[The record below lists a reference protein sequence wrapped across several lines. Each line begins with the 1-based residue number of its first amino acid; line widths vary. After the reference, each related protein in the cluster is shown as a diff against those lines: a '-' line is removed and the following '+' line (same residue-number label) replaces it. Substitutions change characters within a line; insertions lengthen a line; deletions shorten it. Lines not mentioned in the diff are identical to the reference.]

1 MSNEKIIINN
11 VDLLSLKKEISRS
24 FINDDKE
31 DIALSVDRVN
41 DKDISC
47 QKVGKYDV
55 YFVKTDKGVI
65 WKQGILV
72 SDVFNS
78 VTQAFKDAK
87 KALL

>member
-1 MSNEKIIINN
+1 MKDEQIINI
-11 VDLLSLKKEISRS
+11 DLLSLRREISTS

-31 DIALSVDRVN
+31 EIANSVNKVT
-41 DKDISC
+41 DKDVSC
-47 QKVGKYDV
+47 QRVGKYNV

-87 KALL
+87 RALL